1 MRRLLALDL
10 DGTLLRSDGTLGCR
24 TRAALGQA
32 QRLDWVV
39 FPVTARPTR
48 TVLPLAQQE
57 GWPEAACCNGAVVV
71 AIDGTVLT
79 STPLERPSVT
89 AFMGAARAQLPG
101 IAFAAEWGTHLRA
114 EPRYAA
120 LRHGAQAP
128 RSEAPAPFRLVPD
141 GPAPLKIMVRHP
153 RWSGPELSERLGPL
167 TPPLGL
173 SVTCSA
179 TGFAEL
185 TDGRASKVRAT
196 QEACRRHG
204 IDQHSVVA
212 FGDMPAD
219 ADLLQW
225 AGHGVAVGNAHPHV
239 LGVADEVTATNDEE
253 GVAQVIERLM
263 WSEGPHQA
271 GGAQR

>member
-57 GWPEAACCNGAVVV
+57 GWPEMACSNGAVVV

-79 STPLERPSVT
+79 FTPLERSSVT
-89 AFMGAARAQLPG
+89 ALMRSARAQLPG
-101 IAFAAEWGTHLRA
+101 IAFAAEWGTHLRS

-120 LRHGAQAP
+120 LRHGAQAQ
-128 RSEAPAPFRLVPD
+128 RSAAPFRLVPD

-153 RWSGPELSERLGPL
+153 RWSGPELSERLEVL
-167 TPPLGL
+167 TPLGL

-263 WSEGPHQA
+263 WSEGPYQA
-271 GGAQR
+271 GVPRR